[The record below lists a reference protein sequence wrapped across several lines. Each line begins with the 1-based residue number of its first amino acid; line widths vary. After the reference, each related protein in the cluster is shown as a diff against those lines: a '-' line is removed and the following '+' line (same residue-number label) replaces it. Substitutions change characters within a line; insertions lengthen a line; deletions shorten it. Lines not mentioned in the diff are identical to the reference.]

1 MYKTLLRYKIEI
13 RQHEDGQW
21 WFHADNADAA
31 DAIQD
36 LIKQMKGVAN
46 V

>member
-1 MYKTLLRYKIEI
+1 MYRTLMSHKIEI
-13 RQHEDGQW
+13 RQHEDGRW

-31 DAIQD
+31 DAIQE
-36 LIKQMKGVAN
+36 LIKQMKGVTN

>member
-21 WFHADNADAA
+21 WFHADNAEAA
-31 DAIQD
+31 DAIQ
-36 LIKQMKGVAN
+36 QMIEQMRGIAN

>member
-1 MYKTLLRYKIEI
+1 MYKTLMRHKIEI

-21 WFHADNADAA
+21 WFHADNSDAA
-31 DAIQD
+31 EAIQE
-36 LIKQMKGVAN
+36 LIQQMRGTAN